1 MSSAA
6 SIPKHQL
13 EAPSSL
19 YRAEFWRMG
28 LGFVHFV
35 PRSVCLLFGRIFAD
49 IYWKFAS
56 SRREVMIQTLLPALN
71 NDRDAAT
78 KKAKE
83 LIHGF
88 AIKVVDLWRY
98 EAGLPIENT

>member
-6 SIPKHQL
+6 SIPKQQL

-28 LGFVHFV
+28 LGFVRFI
-35 PRSVCLLFGRIFAD
+35 PRSVCVFFSRIAAN
-49 IYWKFAS
+49 IYWFIARD
-56 SRREVMIQTLLPALN
+56 RREVVIRNISPALN
-71 NDRDAAT
+71 NERTAAI

-83 LIHGF
+83 LIQGF
-88 AIKVVDLWRY
+88 AIKVVDLWR
-98 EAGLPIENT
+98 